1 MLLSNKMTVT
11 IWLTLLQF
19 YLIIWLSPSWILPSA
34 AKAFPASVTKKL
46 ALIPSQPPSWLGM
59 YVCTTDEMTVT
70 FSSTI
75 PVTPSL
81 CKSIVVLYDVDTNA
95 KVTNFFPFC
104 TIGISMHQTSFF
116 TLYIIL
122 YLFTLSR
129 ISFGA
134 LWTDRQNSSP
144 LVPSPYPQVQLHWA
158 GRNMGWMADWTRLDE
173 EAHYLHVPHFIW
185 ASCMQ
190 HKSSCRI

>member
-59 YVCTTDEMTVT
+59 YVCTTVEMTVT

-81 CKSIVVLYDVDTNA
+81 CKTIVVPYVDINA

-104 TIGISMHQTSFF
+104 TIGISMYQKRILPYF
-116 TLYIIL
+116 IIPST
-122 YLFTLSR
+122 FSPQ
-129 ISFGA
+129 A
-134 LWTDRQNSSP
+134 SSP
-144 LVPSPYPQVQLHWA
+144 LEHSGRTEKSQHPLLPKFFFQKTHKMWSP
-158 GRNMGWMADWTRLDE
+158 GG
-173 EAHYLHVPHFIW
+173 
-185 ASCMQ
+185 
-190 HKSSCRI
+190 

>member
-81 CKSIVVLYDVDTNA
+81 CKTIVVPYVDTNA

-104 TIGISMHQTSFF
+104 TIRISMYQKR
-116 TLYIIL
+116 IL
-122 YLFTLSR
+122 PYYNSLLSHPKLLPLWSVPDGPPPPSEHLGLFRREQKLLPPRKNPTGS
-129 ISFGA
+129 
-134 LWTDRQNSSP
+134 T
-144 LVPSPYPQVQLHWA
+144 
-158 GRNMGWMADWTRLDE
+158 
-173 EAHYLHVPHFIW
+173 
-185 ASCMQ
+185 
-190 HKSSCRI
+190 